1 MRVLLAALLLVHS
14 AAMGQT
20 FACQYTAA
28 AGLDWQRGRWQIQEF
43 RPLPPFF
50 IKVANRSIDTE
61 SLKQLLGHP
70 AECVSDNLDPETDRK
85 SWFCFNR
92 IASRTLVFDSQTAV
106 GGTSRLFGSLKSSGE
121 RRDSIAVEPFTCQQ
135 M

>member
-1 MRVLLAALLLVHS
+1 MRALIVSLLLVHG

-28 AGLDWQRGRWQIQEF
+28 AGLNWQRGRWQIQEF
-43 RPLPPFF
+43 RPSPPFF
-50 IKVANRSIDTE
+50 IKVADGSIDTE
-61 SLKQLLGHP
+61 SLKQLLDHP

-92 IASRTLVFDSQTAV
+92 FTSRTLVFDGQTAV
-106 GGTSRLFGSLKSSGE
+106 GGTSRLFGSLKSRGE
-121 RRDSIAVEPFTCQQ
+121 RRDPIAVEPFTCQK